1 MEKRLISQVYLYV
14 TIVTLPGGQLGVKGQ
29 AIHFPTDVQNQW
41 KNLPIPLHSI
51 AESDVILVKRNIKTV
66 TYPVSCSKVYE
77 ALQCLRI

>member
-1 MEKRLISQVYLYV
+1 MEKRLISQVYLSV

-41 KNLPIPLHSI
+41 KNLPIPL